1 MRCRESLVI
10 SVLFLGA
17 MAFQGVS
24 AQELSVDPN
33 ALNSTGVSAKHTGKK
48 AAKTRG
54 AAPSAKADDKGGKAE
69 NRQFGELEGWSPGKA
84 PPKPKEKEEPKSKFG
99 GSGAPPVS
107 VSPSGGMAVGM
118 PF

>member
-17 MAFQGVS
+17 MAFQGAS

-33 ALNSTGVSAKHTGKK
+33 TLDSSGVSAKHTAKK
-48 AAKTRG
+48 AAKSRS
-54 AAPSAKADDKGGKAE
+54 AAPSAKADDKSGKAE

-84 PPKPKEKEEPKSKFG
+84 PPKPKDKEEPKSKFG
-99 GSGAPPVS
+99 NGSAPVS
-107 VSPSGGMAVGM
+107 VTPSGGMAVGM